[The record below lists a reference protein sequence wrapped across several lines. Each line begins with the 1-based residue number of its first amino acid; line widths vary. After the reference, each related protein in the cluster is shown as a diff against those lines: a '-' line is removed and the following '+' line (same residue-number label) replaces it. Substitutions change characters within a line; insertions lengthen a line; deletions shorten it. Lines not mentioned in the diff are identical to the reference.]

1 MINLIR
7 QEIIIY
13 LTGLKFEIMKE
24 NSKNALKFYTK
35 IHKTEYMLMKLHQMP
50 LDGSSSAQFKI
61 YV

>member
-35 IHKTEYMLMKLHQMP
+35 IHKTEYMLMKLH
-50 LDGSSSAQFKI
+50 
-61 YV
+61 

>member
-24 NSKNALKFYTK
+24 NSKNALKFYPK
-35 IHKTEYMLMKLHQMP
+35 IHKTERSEVWKYFH
-50 LDGSSSAQFKI
+50 I
-61 YV
+61 